1 MNLNNGNP
9 KKNNE
14 QIEILK
20 KSERNYF
27 LTDEESEIVKRF
39 ITENKNH
46 KHILDFDNDDIE
58 WDIKILDKLESTKEQ
73 LKWFIFEYYLSI
85 KAILIMKRNGAK
97 SIDEFDKLYINSSID
112 NQSRNIEELENE
124 WEVKQ
129 EKDLNEALLL
139 SEKIKS
145 GEI

>member
-58 WDIKILDKLESTKEQ
+58 
-73 LKWFIFEYYLSI
+73 
-85 KAILIMKRNGAK
+85 
-97 SIDEFDKLYINSSID
+97 
-112 NQSRNIEELENE
+112 
-124 WEVKQ
+124 
-129 EKDLNEALLL
+129 
-139 SEKIKS
+139 
-145 GEI
+145 